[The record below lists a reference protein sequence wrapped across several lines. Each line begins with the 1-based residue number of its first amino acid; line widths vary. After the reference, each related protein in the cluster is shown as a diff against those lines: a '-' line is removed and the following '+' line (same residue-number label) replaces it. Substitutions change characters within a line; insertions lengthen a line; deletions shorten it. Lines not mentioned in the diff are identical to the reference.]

1 MPPGGIV
8 VKGGSLAVPI
18 RQGDQLPL
26 RVVGIGDLQAA
37 GQRQFRAQQTGIT
50 LSRSRFQELLDQLGY
65 VYRRPKRDL
74 GQRQDPQLREQVKA
88 ALEELKKE
96 PQQGQS
102 SYSLWTKPRLD

>member
-1 MPPGGIV
+1 
-8 VKGGSLAVPI
+8 
-18 RQGDQLPL
+18 
-26 RVVGIGDLQAA
+26 
-37 GQRQFRAQQTGIT
+37 
-50 LSRSRFQELLDQLGY
+50 